1 MAKFLDK
8 TMDEW
13 DDIVDKWNEDKDTKL
28 TLPEYMDLNEIEFLR
43 LAIVSGKITGG
54 TIAKDWYDESE
65 FTNKRFWSS
74 SEASSLCAWN
84 WCHHRQR
91 WETIDKSNCISVFFT
106 RSF

>member
-43 LAIVSGKITGG
+43 YVHNITDSNL
-54 TIAKDWYDESE
+54 TDAEVKA
-65 FTNKRFWSS
+65 
-74 SEASSLCAWN
+74 EASKESREAVVGLTLM
-84 WCHHRQR
+84 
-91 WETIDKSNCISVFFT
+91 EMFEGPEIDI
-106 RSF
+106 